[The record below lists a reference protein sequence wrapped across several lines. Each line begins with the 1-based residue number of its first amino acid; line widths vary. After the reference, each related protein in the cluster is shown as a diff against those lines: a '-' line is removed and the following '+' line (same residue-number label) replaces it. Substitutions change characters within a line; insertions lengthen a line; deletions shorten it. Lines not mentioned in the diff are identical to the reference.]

1 MSKRDPIL
9 KGMVLAGGTG
19 SRLYPLTKVTN
30 KHLLP
35 VGRVPMIYHPLR
47 RLLEAGISKIL
58 IVTGTEHMGDV
69 IGLLGSGADIGA
81 EFTYRVQDEAGGI
94 AQAVGMGR
102 DFAGADP
109 VAVILGDNIFSGP
122 ITHVARRFLCQGA
135 GARVV
140 LARVT
145 NPARFGVAVFEQD
158 GGARRLLAIQEKP
171 RQPPS
176 SHAVT
181 GLYFY
186 DHRVFDIIDELSPSS
201 RNELEIT
208 DVNNTYLRWG
218 EMEHDL
224 WDGQWSDA
232 GTFETLLQANRMAF
246 DEEWSGLPRVKDD
259 QE

>member
-1 MSKRDPIL
+1 MSDAGSSTL

-47 RLLEAGISKIL
+47 RLLEAGVSKIL
-58 IVTGTEHMGDV
+58 IVTGTEHMEDV
-69 IGLLGSGADIGA
+69 IGLLGSGGDIGA

-94 AQAVGMGR
+94 AQAVGLGR
-102 DFAGADP
+102 NFAGADP

-122 ITHVARRFLCQGA
+122 IVSSARSFVRQGA

-140 LARVT
+140 LARVQD
-145 NPARFGVAVFEQD
+145 PARFGVAVFDDVHGE
-158 GGARRLLAIQEKP
+158 RLVSIEEKP
-171 RQPPS
+171 EQPKS

-186 DHRVFDIIDELSPSS
+186 DSRVFEIIDALTPSA
-201 RNELEIT
+201 RGELEIT

-218 EMEHDL
+218 ELEHDL
-224 WDGQWSDA
+224 WDGEWSDA
-232 GTFETLLQANRMAF
+232 GTFETLQRANRLAIP
-246 DEEWSGLPRVKDD
+246 ELWSELPRPDGK
-259 QE
+259 

>member
-1 MSKRDPIL
+1 MSNDSVNL

-69 IGLLGSGADIGA
+69 IGLLGSGGDIGA

-94 AQAVGMGR
+94 AQAVGLGR
-102 DFAGADP
+102 NFAGSDP

-122 ITHVARRFLCQGA
+122 ITRSARRFLRQGS

-140 LARVT
+140 LARVP
-145 NPARFGVAVFEQD
+145 NPARFGVAVFD
-158 GGARRLLAIQEKP
+158 GDNKERLLAIEEKP
-171 RQPPS
+171 KKPPS

-181 GLYFY
+181 GLYFF
-186 DHRVFDIIDELSPSS
+186 DNRVFEIIDQLSPSA
-201 RNELEIT
+201 RGELEIT

-218 EMEHDL
+218 ELEHDL

-232 GTFETLLQANRMAF
+232 GTFETLQRANSLAF
-246 DEEWSGLPRVKDD
+246 PEEWLDLPRVDG
-259 QE
+259 EE